1 MNLTSPS
8 TIAALC
14 DEFQF
19 KFKKKFGQNFL
30 INPEIPRKI
39 AEASL
44 TSNPPSACIEI
55 GPGAG
60 SMTSELA
67 KIYDKVTA
75 FEIDSQ
81 LIPLLEKTLADFDN
95 VTVINRDILEVDLKK
110 YVEENFEG
118 YSVTVCANLPY
129 YITTP
134 IVMELFESRARIDK
148 IVVMMQ
154 KEVAQR
160 LVSKAGSA
168 DYGSITPT
176 VGYFAKASKLFD
188 VAPGNF
194 MPRPDVT
201 STVVQFEIHKAPP
214 VTVKNEEYL
223 FRTIKGAFAL
233 RRKTLQNSLAT
244 EFSRLSK
251 TELAECCENA
261 GISPSARGETLDLQ
275 ALAKLSDSIFKK
287 ENAEN

>member
-8 TIAALC
+8 VIAGLC
-14 DEFQF
+14 DEFGF

-30 INPEIPRKI
+30 INPEIPKKI
-39 AEASL
+39 AAS
-44 TSNPPSACIEI
+44 SVGNNRPCACIEI

-60 SMTSELA
+60 SLTVELA
-67 KIYDKVTA
+67 SLYDKVTA

-81 LIPLLEKTLADFDN
+81 LIPVLEKTLAEHNN
-95 VTVINRDILEVDLKK
+95 VTVINQDILEVDLKK
-110 YVEENFEG
+110 YIEENFDG

-134 IVMELFESRARIDK
+134 IVMQLFESGARLDR

-160 LVSKAGSA
+160 LVAKAGSA
-168 DYGSITPT
+168 DYGAITPT
-176 VGYFAKASKLFD
+176 VQYYAKTTRLFD

-201 STVVQFEIHKAPP
+201 STVVCFDIHKEKP
-214 VTVKNEEYL
+214 VTPISEECL
-223 FRTIKGAFAL
+223 SRTIKGAFAL

-244 EFSRLSK
+244 EFKGLSK
-251 TELAECCENA
+251 TELAECIEEA
-261 GISPSARGETLDLQ
+261 GISPSARGETLDLTS
-275 ALAKLSDSIFKK
+275 LSRLSDVLYSRIH
-287 ENAEN
+287 E

>member
-8 TIAALC
+8 VIAGLC
-14 DEFQF
+14 DEFGF

-30 INPEIPRKI
+30 INPEIPKKI
-39 AEASL
+39 A
-44 TSNPPSACIEI
+44 TSSVGDSRPCACIEI

-60 SMTSELA
+60 SLTVELA
-67 KIYDKVTA
+67 TLYDKVTA
-75 FEIDSQ
+75 FEIDEQ
-81 LIPLLEKTLADFDN
+81 LIPVLEKTLAEHSN
-95 VTVINRDILEVDLKK
+95 VTVINSDILEVDLKK
-110 YVEENFEG
+110 YIEENFDG

-134 IVMELFESRARIDK
+134 IVMQLFESGARLDR

-160 LVSKAGSA
+160 LVAKAGSTN
-168 DYGSITPT
+168 YGAITPT
-176 VGYFAKASKLFD
+176 VQYYAKTTRLFD

-201 STVVQFEIHKAPP
+201 STVVCFDIHKEKP
-214 VTVKNEEYL
+214 VTPISEEYL
-223 FRTIKGAFAL
+223 SRTIKGAFAL

-244 EFSRLSK
+244 EFGGLSK
-251 TELAECCENA
+251 SELAECIEEA
-261 GISPSARGETLDLQ
+261 GISPSARGETLDLKQ
-275 ALAKLSDSIFKK
+275 LSRLSDVLYNKIH
-287 ENAEN
+287 